1 MDYISVPRVPQMNTS
16 VKVGDVIEIKR
27 VITVVEID
35 NEKKQ
40 IKMKWKD
47 KLGKENIQWITYK
60 MFLML

>member
-1 MDYISVPRVPQMNTS
+1 MDYISAPRVPKMNTS

>member
-1 MDYISVPRVPQMNTS
+1 MSNPNSIE
-16 VKVGDVIEIKR
+16 VKVGDVVEIKR
-27 VITVVEID
+27 TITIMEIN

-47 KLGKENIQWITYK
+47 KLGKEKIQWITYK

>member
-1 MDYISVPRVPQMNTS
+1 MDYISAPRVSQMNTS

-35 NEKKQ
+35 NQKKQ

-47 KLGKENIQWITYK
+47 KLGKEKVQWITYK

>member
-1 MDYISVPRVPQMNTS
+1 MDYISAPRVPQMKTS

-40 IKMKWKD
+40 IKMKWID
-47 KLGKENIQWITYK
+47 KLGKEKVQWITYK